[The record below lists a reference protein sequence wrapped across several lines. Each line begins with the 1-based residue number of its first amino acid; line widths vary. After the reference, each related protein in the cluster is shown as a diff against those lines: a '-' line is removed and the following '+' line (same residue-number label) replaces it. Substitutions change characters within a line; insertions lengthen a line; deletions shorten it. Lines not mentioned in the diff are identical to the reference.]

1 MRLSTHK
8 LQCIPEE
15 EKTRMFEASHR
26 TLTNLSSS
34 DPNEFSIQAKSYLD
48 VLKQELEANNK
59 NFKQENLKMESLNQ
73 NSGFQLH
80 ENDEDDDQDFV
91 EEG

>member
-1 MRLSTHK
+1 
-8 LQCIPEE
+8 
-15 EKTRMFEASHR
+15 MFEASHR